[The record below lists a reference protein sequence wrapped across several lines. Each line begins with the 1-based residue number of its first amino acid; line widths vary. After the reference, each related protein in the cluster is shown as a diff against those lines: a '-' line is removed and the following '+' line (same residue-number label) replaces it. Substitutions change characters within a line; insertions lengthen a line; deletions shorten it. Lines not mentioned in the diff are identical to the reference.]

1 MTASQNVVLELKKLG
16 IELNMSPQKLKNG
29 HGEEVCTVLKALTDV
44 SLKNKFRFKQPV
56 IRAEADGL
64 DEEADDMDGDDLDG
78 RADMADE
85 IHADQSE
92 GDIDEEM
99 DFGVGGGIQ
108 HDMAKQ
114 MEADMAANAIIHS
127 AITTEKWQIEVE
139 RVAHKL
145 KINKAGADD
154 NAWRSHLDQTKK
166 YADQVKAALP
176 EVRVKLERLQEEASR
191 ALDKISRKEGLLSR
205 SFQGQTGDYRAHS
218 DQIRENQDAFTSVSK
233 NVEELESEL
242 TDIN

>member
-127 AITTEKWQIEVE
+127 AITTEKW
-139 RVAHKL
+139 
-145 KINKAGADD
+145 
-154 NAWRSHLDQTKK
+154 
-166 YADQVKAALP
+166 
-176 EVRVKLERLQEEASR
+176 
-191 ALDKISRKEGLLSR
+191 
-205 SFQGQTGDYRAHS
+205 
-218 DQIRENQDAFTSVSK
+218 
-233 NVEELESEL
+233 
-242 TDIN
+242 

>member
-1 MTASQNVVLELKKLG
+1 M
-16 IELNMSPQKLKNG
+16 
-29 HGEEVCTVLKALTDV
+29 VLKALTDMTV
-44 SLKNKFRFKQPV
+44 QNKIRFKRPN
-56 IRAEADGL
+56 IKDDGGAL
-64 DEEADDMDGDDLDG
+64 DDEADDMDGDDLDG

-85 IHADQSE
+85 VHADVSDGE
-92 GDIDEEM
+92 IDEDM

-108 HDMAKQ
+108 YDMAKQ

-139 RVAHKL
+139 RVTHKL
-145 KINKAGADD
+145 KINKNMADE

-191 ALDKISRKEGLLSR
+191 ALDKISRKEALLSR
-205 SFQGQTGDYRAHS
+205 SF
-218 DQIRENQDAFTSVSK
+218 
-233 NVEELESEL
+233 
-242 TDIN
+242 